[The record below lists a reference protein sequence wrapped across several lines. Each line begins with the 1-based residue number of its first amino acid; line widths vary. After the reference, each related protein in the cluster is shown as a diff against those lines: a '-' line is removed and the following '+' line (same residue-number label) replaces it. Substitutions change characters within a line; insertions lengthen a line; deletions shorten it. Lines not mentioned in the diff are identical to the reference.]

1 MKIALLSDIHAN
13 LAALRAVLDDV
24 DAVAPG
30 AAIWHTGDI
39 VGYNA
44 HPNEVIELL
53 HSRGVIGVMGNHDA
67 AAVDVIDVL
76 DFNSAAAAAIAWTKS
91 VLTQA
96 SREWLENL
104 PRIVELGDATLVH
117 GSPSD
122 PFWEYIDSAQRA
134 GANAET
140 LKTPLLFHGH
150 THRPRLFAASDP
162 AGPVHA
168 IPINVAPISLSKH
181 ALINVGS
188 VGQPRDGD
196 PRAAYGLFDTQTGIL
211 EFRRVEYDIKA
222 AQEAIRA
229 AGLPERLATRLDR
242 GACRER
248 KNGATPRIC
257 RWHPH
262 RAASPH
268 SNGSAR

>member
-1 MKIALLSDIHAN
+1 MTVAVISDIHAN
-13 LAALRAVLDDV
+13 LPALRAVLADI
-24 DAVAPG
+24 DATAPN
-30 AAIWHTGDI
+30 ATIWHTGDI

-53 HSRGVIGVMGNHDA
+53 RERGVIGVMGNHDA
-67 AAVDVIDVL
+67 AAVGVIDSL
-76 DFNSAAAAAIAWTKS
+76 DFNPAAAAAIAWTQS
-91 VLTQA
+91 VLTPS

-122 PFWEYIDSAQRA
+122 PFWEYIDSAERA
-134 GANAET
+134 SANAET

-168 IPINVAPISLSKH
+168 ISINVAPISLSKH

-196 PRAAYGLFDTQTGIL
+196 PRACWVLWEHTDVEGSRLGSAMW
-211 EFRRVEYDIKA
+211 RRVPYAISETQA
-222 AQEAIRA
+222 AMRA
-229 AGLPERLATRLDR
+229 VHLPERLIERLAH
-242 GACRER
+242 GE
-248 KNGATPRIC
+248 
-257 RWHPH
+257 
-262 RAASPH
+262 
-268 SNGSAR
+268 

>member
-1 MKIALLSDIHAN
+1 MTVAVISDIHAN
-13 LAALRAVLDDV
+13 LPALRAVLADI
-24 DAVAPG
+24 DATAPN
-30 AAIWHTGDI
+30 ATIWHTGDI

-122 PFWEYIDSAQRA
+122 PFW
-134 GANAET
+134 
-140 LKTPLLFHGH
+140 
-150 THRPRLFAASDP
+150 
-162 AGPVHA
+162 
-168 IPINVAPISLSKH
+168 
-181 ALINVGS
+181 
-188 VGQPRDGD
+188 
-196 PRAAYGLFDTQTGIL
+196 
-211 EFRRVEYDIKA
+211 
-222 AQEAIRA
+222 
-229 AGLPERLATRLDR
+229 
-242 GACRER
+242 
-248 KNGATPRIC
+248 
-257 RWHPH
+257 
-262 RAASPH
+262 
-268 SNGSAR
+268 